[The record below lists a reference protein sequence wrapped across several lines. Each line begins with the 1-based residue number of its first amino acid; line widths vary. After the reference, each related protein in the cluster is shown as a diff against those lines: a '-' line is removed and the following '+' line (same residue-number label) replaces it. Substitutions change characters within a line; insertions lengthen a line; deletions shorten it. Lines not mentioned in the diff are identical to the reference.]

1 MANNDVFNCPFCD
14 GHGQLRRSEI
24 LDRMASGGL
33 GEKIERQ
40 FADIAKSGDEQKE
53 LTGMPASGSKA
64 LDFQREVHSWNPQQP
79 LWRRSQKE

>member
-1 MANNDVFNCPFCD
+1 MANRDVFNCPLCD

-24 LDRMASGGL
+24 LNQMASRDL

-40 FADIAKSGDEQKE
+40 IAEIAKSGDEKE
-53 LTGMPASGSKA
+53 LTGVPANASNVA
-64 LDFQREVHSWNPQQP
+64 AFQREVHSWNPKQP